1 MSDRA
6 FRDRRDAGRVLARL
20 LDHFRGQ
27 PEVIVLGLPRGG
39 VPVAY
44 EVATALGVP
53 LDVFVVR
60 KLGVPGHDELAM
72 GAIAGGGVLVVN
84 DDVVRGLGIRPEAI
98 REVADREGRE
108 LARREQ
114 AYREGRPA
122 PTLAD
127 RTVVL
132 VDDGLATGASMR
144 AAVSALREHDPA
156 RIVVAVPVSPK
167 STCGEIEALVDE
179 VVCAITPARFGAVG
193 KAYRSFAQTSDDEVR
208 DLLRV
213 AGGQEPNC
221 SVR

>member
-144 AAVSALREHDPA
+144 AAVSALREHGPA